1 MASNSKILV
10 VEDDEPIRLM
20 YDMKLRS
27 SGFQSFAAKDGAEGL
42 QKAEDIKPDLI
53 LLDLKMPNM
62 SGEDMLEQVRQNG
75 WGASIRVVVLTNISK
90 NEASSKLRFMNVD
103 RYIVKVHTTPAE
115 VIKIVKEVLGNKK

>member
-1 MASNSKILV
+1 
-10 VEDDEPIRLM
+10 
-20 YDMKLRS
+20 
-27 SGFQSFAAKDGAEGL
+27 
-42 QKAEDIKPDLI
+42 
-53 LLDLKMPNM
+53 
-62 SGEDMLEQVRQNG
+62 MLEQVRQNG